1 MKKSIFLTILVII
14 ISQVKITWAFL
25 GSDLWLDLY
34 KNLDEWLKSFEESQY
49 VYELSGQE
57 KQDISEKINTQLESE
72 NIKGCL
78 ISWINPVTI
87 ESIAKW
93 NIWDLIEN
101 LEEKEECW
109 YNEQTEKFDSLNATE
124 IWQFISEISKI
135 TSITKDKAEK
145 KAKAIY
151 ETSRI
156 WMYSDWDTKNSPF
169 DLIED
174 ISQID
179 EVIFSEIVEYEWD
192 ENSFLQ
198 DSARKYIWD
207 YIIQWPDS
215 PTNLIDPEEDKE
227 NQPNKEDWEELE
239 EVEIEEIPKEAY
251 LNLDGNSYMCIE
263 ETNESWLSNDS
274 LNLLNESLSMTWS
287 ADMSFNFAYYWWH
300 VKLPNSNKIEIPD
313 LNSNNYSNSYVKIND
328 NSSWGCNR
336 FFCITIDFV
345 VKKQKALWWYKN
357 KKTIEWVLNESNK
370 HLKKWA
376 NTSLAQSK
384 MTTNNFEL
392 NLRDINMPEM
402 FHLWLVVMKKAPPIL
417 NLENITQ
424 KQESW
429 ENQSW
434 NSQNVLNMLRKK
446 YKSLWLD
453 YNNSNDIRN
462 FLRKDEEVLSIIS
475 SIENSSTR
483 AEKLMNEYRE
493 SLRLESKIVEYQNYE
508 EKKEIKNNLLKDF
521 GEKFFELEQFTSNL
535 LEYSQNLWKLVKKLD
550 EDIPTYSW

>member
-1 MKKSIFLTILVII
+1 MKKNIFLAISVII

-34 KNLDEWLKSFEESQY
+34 KDLDEWLKSFEEFQY

-57 KQDISEKINTQLESE
+57 KKDISEKINTQLESE
-72 NIKGCL
+72 NIKGCI
-78 ISWINPVTI
+78 ISWINPVTV

-93 NIWDLIEN
+93 NIGDLIEN
-101 LEEKEECW
+101 LEKKEECW
-109 YNEQTEKFDSLNATE
+109 YNEETKKFDSLNATE

-135 TSITKDKAEK
+135 TSITKEKAEK

-274 LNLLNESLSMTWS
+274 LNLLNESLSMTWAS
-287 ADMSFNFAYYWWH
+287 DMSFNFAYYWWH
-300 VKLPNSNKIEIPD
+300 TKLPDSNKIETPN
-313 LNSNNYSNSYVKIND
+313 LNSDNYKNSYVKIND
-328 NSSWGCNR
+328 NWSWPCDN

-424 KQESW
+424 KSQEQP
-429 ENQSW
+429 EIDNE
-434 NSQNVLNMLRKK
+434 NVLNMLRKK
-446 YKSLWLD
+446 YKNLELD
-453 YNNSNDIRN
+453 YSKSNDIRN
-462 FLRKDEEVLSIIS
+462 FLREDQKVLSIMN
-475 SIENSSTR
+475 SIENPSTR

-493 SLRLESKIVEYQNYE
+493 SLRLKSKIVEYQNYT
-508 EKKEIKNNLLKDF
+508 KNTEIKNELLKSF